1 MVLHHDCVT
10 MLQTRFVIFAEIFVI
25 RRKSIPKLLWMMN
38 TVSSRFWATPA
49 RSSGSLRE
57 LTNFTVQIFQ
67 KNAKSLC
74 LPIGLLVFGL
84 LDLNF

>member
-1 MVLHHDCVT
+1 

-25 RRKSIPKLLWMMN
+25 RRKSMPKLLWMMN
-38 TVSSRFWATPA
+38 TVSSRFWATHA

-57 LTNFTVQIFQ
+57 LTNSPDPE
-67 KNAKSLC
+67 NAKSLC
-74 LPIGLLVFGL
+74 LPIGLLVFGP